1 MAHISE
7 KSLQSQGASSA
18 IRRGAR
24 HMASEYW
31 AQGSECAGF
40 VVICFLQSFDHFS
53 PHQLH
58 RRITLN
64 GLAYAHW
71 GVK

>member
-24 HMASEYW
+24 HMASEYPL
-31 AQGSECAGF
+31 GSRLGMCRF
-40 VVICFLQSFDHFS
+40 CDLFLAIF
-53 PHQLH
+53 
-58 RRITLN
+58 
-64 GLAYAHW
+64 
-71 GVK
+71 